1 MLISKIEFLLLLVL
15 VEVLVV
21 LVLTRARKTKS
32 KGLTSSEYNLI
43 HWVMWYWR
51 KWWWWWRRFFDDEV
65 AVVYWK
71 GDFIVFPPHFVS
83 MQCHLKREHLQ
94 MKNTKYSPKLT
105 NNSILTITFILFHF
119 RFQRLFVQMQM
130 VGRWPAPPAPCW
142 WRPPATPPHRSPWP
156 PPPPPSP
163 PPSPTSRPPP
173 ARPLPTSPS
182 CQSKALWFH
191 RTTFLIS
198 AGLSLIVFISSP
210 ELIVHIANNYIQ
222 SIF

>member
-119 RFQRLFVQMQM
+119 RFQKLFVQMQM